1 MTYLRPKQSEKLLE
15 LIDRML
21 NKGVVIDC
29 KIRVKLYELQ
39 LIKMRGTLILSS
51 FEGAAKH
58 GLDFPSGTNF
68 ETEAW
73 HNLLTRLS
81 CPQCNKKIYE
91 DELVK
96 DGCPWCGY
104 KMGAS

>member
-1 MTYLRPKQSEKLLE
+1 MTYLRPKQSEKLSE
-15 LIDRML
+15 LIERML
-21 NKGVVIDC
+21 NKGIVIDS
-29 KIRVKLYELQ
+29 KIRIRLYELH
-39 LIKMRGTLILSS
+39 LIKMRGTIILSS

-58 GLDFPSGTNF
+58 GLDFPSEVNF
-68 ETEAW
+68 ETQAW
-73 HNLLTRLS
+73 HDLLTRLN

-91 DELVK
+91 EELEK

>member
-1 MTYLRPKQSEKLLE
+1 MIHLKPKQSEKLLE

-29 KIRVKLYELQ
+29 KIRVRLYDLH

-58 GLDFPSGTNF
+58 GLDFPSEVNY

-73 HNLLTRLS
+73 HRLLTKVG

-91 DELVK
+91 EEIEK
-96 DGCPWCGY
+96 GGCPWCGY
-104 KMGAS
+104 SMGAS